1 MFDFLTVGGLQS
13 VLPYYVEASNLHI
26 KTHIMDNERTIDSC
40 GPFLALLGQKPQV
53 RQVGFFWGGGGGR
66 SGQAKSLVITI

>member
-13 VLPYYVEASNLHI
+13 VLPYYVEANNLHI
-26 KTHIMDNERTIDSC
+26 KTHVMDNERTIDSC

-53 RQVGFFWGGGGGR
+53 KNVGL
-66 SGQAKSLVITI
+66 LVARTGTLVV